1 MIKMDIDGRLWL
13 PTLAQPQQ
21 AERCAMSLARTM
33 RGWGLRRRQRLPP
46 TRPTSTSRDRAPT
59 PRHVWQRPFAPTRTI
74 LNRPARRHDGY
85 ASLAKAWVVDSGWSH
100 GVTVSTLDPESSDR
114 GSNPR
119 ETFDRAIDSER
130 RSGGTPLEHVD
141 VVPRALVKDACAAA
155 AGEGASLALVRDGV
169 NSVAPDRS
177 R

>member
-1 MIKMDIDGRLWL
+1 MAIALFGGRIGR
-13 PTLAQPQQ
+13 A
-21 AERCAMSLARTM
+21 S
-33 RGWGLRRRQRLPP
+33 RRHPAGHCLHRR
-46 TRPTSTSRDRAPT
+46 
-59 PRHVWQRPFAPTRTI
+59 
-74 LNRPARRHDGY
+74 ARRACRDTR
-85 ASLAKAWVVDSGWSH
+85 SH

-130 RSGGTPLEHVD
+130 PSGGTPLEHVD
-141 VVPRALVKDACAAA
+141 VAPRALVKDACAAA
-155 AGEGASLALVRDGV
+155 AGEGASLAGVRDGV